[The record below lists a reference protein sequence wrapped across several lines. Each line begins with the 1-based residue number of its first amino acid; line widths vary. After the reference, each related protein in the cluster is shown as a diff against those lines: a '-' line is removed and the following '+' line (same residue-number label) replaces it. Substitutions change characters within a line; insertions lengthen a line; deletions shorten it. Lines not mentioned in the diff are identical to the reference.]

1 MFLSFSYWCVRYM
14 WDIYGPCSYH
24 CCSVA
29 KSYVTL
35 LPLWTAACRILWP
48 SLSFRICSDL
58 CPLSQWCYLTIS
70 SSAAPFSSW
79 PQSFPESGFFFPVN
93 WLFASAGQSI
103 GASASASVLSVNMS
117 VDFFEDWLVWFPFS
131 PGDSKESCTA
141 PQFKSINYLVLSLL
155 YGPTLTSVCDYW
167 KKHSFDSTD
176 FC

>member
-1 MFLSFSYWCVRYM
+1 M
-14 WDIYGPCSYH
+14 WDIYCPCSCH

-29 KSYVTL
+29 KSSVTL

-48 SLSFRICSDL
+48 SLSCRICSDS

-70 SSAAPFSSW
+70 SSAVPFSSC
-79 PQSFPESGFFFPVN
+79 PQSFPASGSFPVN
-93 WLFASAGQSI
+93 WPFASAGQSI
-103 GASASASVLSVNMS
+103 GASASASVLSVNMR
-117 VDFFEDWLVWFPFS
+117 VDFLEDWPVWSPCS

-141 PQFKSINYLVLSLL
+141 PQFKSINYLMLSLL

-176 FC
+176 LCWQRDVSGF

>member
-1 MFLSFSYWCVRYM
+1 M
-14 WDIYGPCSYH
+14 WDIYCPCSCH

-29 KSYVTL
+29 KSSVTL
-35 LPLWTAACRILWP
+35 LPLWTAACRMLWP
-48 SLSFRICSDL
+48 SLSCRICSDS

-70 SSAAPFSSW
+70 SSAVPFSSC
-79 PQSFPESGFFFPVN
+79 PQSFPASGSFLVN
-93 WLFASAGQSI
+93 WPFASAGRSI
-103 GASASASVLSVNMS
+103 GASASASVLSVNII
-117 VDFFEDWLVWFPFS
+117 VDFLEDWPVWSPCS

-176 FC
+176 LCWQRDVSGF